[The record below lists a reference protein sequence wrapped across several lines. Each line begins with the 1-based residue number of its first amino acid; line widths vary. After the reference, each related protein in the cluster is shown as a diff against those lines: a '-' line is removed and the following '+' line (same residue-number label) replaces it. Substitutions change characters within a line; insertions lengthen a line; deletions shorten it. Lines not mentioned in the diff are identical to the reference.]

1 MKKLAILR
9 QRATDLKAE
18 ATTLLDKADADTDG
32 VLSAEAEA
40 RYTEIEAELKT
51 VAADIEKLEAVS
63 DRRRRLDAVVTAA
76 PQVPGVPRVTSNEAD
91 PVRTAGFRNLA
102 EFAVSVRAASP
113 GGSGRV
119 DPRLATLM
127 AAPTG
132 YMEGGGSVGE
142 GYMLPTEFRDQIW
155 DLVSDSG
162 DILGD
167 IDMEPTSA
175 RQVDWIADES
185 TPWGATGVQA
195 NWRAE
200 GSQMSASKQATKG
213 RSLTLHEL
221 YAFVLA
227 TDELLEDA
235 PRLNARLTTKSA
247 QAIAWK
253 ASEAVM
259 WGTGAGQPLGFMT
272 AASLVTVAKE
282 SGQAADTLD
291 DQNILKMYSRLLVA
305 PGDRPFWLAN
315 RDIVPQLATLQ
326 IGDQPVWMPPNGL
339 IDAPGGMLLGLPV
352 RYSEHSKTLGDL
364 GDLVLGSFK
373 GYYGARRTSGV
384 QFAQS
389 MHLFFD
395 YGINAFRWTF
405 RIGGQPHL
413 SAAVSP
419 ANGSNSKSHF
429 VALAERA

>member
-18 ATTLLDKADADTDG
+18 ATALLDKADTETDG

-40 RYTEIEAELKT
+40 RYNEIEAELKK
-51 VAADIEKLEAVS
+51 VADEIKVLEAVS
-63 DRRRRLDAVVTAA
+63 DRRRRLDAVAVAV
-76 PQVPGVPRVTSNEAD
+76 PQLPGVPRITSNEAD
-91 PVRTAGFRNLA
+91 PARTGGFRNLA
-102 EFAVSVRAASP
+102 EFAVAVRAAGNP
-113 GGSGRV
+113 SGARV
-119 DPRLATLM
+119 DQRLATLM

-132 YMEGGGSVGE
+132 FMEGGGSVGE
-142 GYMLPTEFRDQIW
+142 GYMLPAEFRDQIW
-155 DLVSDSG
+155 ELVTDSG
-162 DILGD
+162 DILND
-167 IDMEPTSA
+167 IDIEPTSA
-175 RQVDWIADES
+175 RQVDWTADES

-195 NWRAE
+195 NWRSE
-200 GSQMSASKQATKG
+200 GSQMNVSKQATKG

-227 TDELLEDA
+227 SEELLEDA
-235 PRLNARLTTKSA
+235 PRLNSRLTTKAA

-253 ASEAVM
+253 ASEGFM
-259 WGTGAGQPLGFMT
+259 WGSGAGQPLGFMNAT
-272 AASLVTVAKE
+272 SLVTVAKE
-282 SGQAADTLD
+282 LGQAADTLD

-326 IGDQPVWMPPNGL
+326 IGDQPVWIPPNGL
-339 IDAPGGMLLGLPV
+339 MDAPGGMLLGYPV
-352 RYSEHSKTLGDL
+352 RYSEHNKTLGDL

-389 MHLFFD
+389 MHLYFD
-395 YGINAFRWTF
+395 YAINAFRWTF

-413 SAAVSP
+413 SAAVTP
-419 ANGSNSKSHF
+419 ANGTNSKSHF